1 MTPAGALL
9 AATHIHDQSPSW
21 ENIHLGTTP
30 YTPCQARPQA
40 FVGACV
46 PIITKSLLECYLL
59 PGKNPCLTIPVLKKG
74 LYIGKCIWLGK
85 N

>member
-1 MTPAGALL
+1 MMLAGALL
-9 AATHIHDQSPSW
+9 AATHIHDQSPPW

-30 YTPCQARPQA
+30 YTRPQA

-59 PGKNPCLTIPVLKKG
+59 PACLTVPVLEKG
-74 LYIGKCIWLGK
+74 GALY
-85 N
+85 

>member
-1 MTPAGALL
+1 MLAGALL
-9 AATHIHDQSPSW
+9 AATHIHDQSPPW

-30 YTPCQARPQA
+30 YTRPQA

-74 LYIGKCIWLGK
+74 RALH
-85 N
+85 